1 MSVPWLVR
9 ISLACGLACYPLVLP
24 GQDKSLAQQLADQI
38 VQVDGGIHPGYRYFH
53 AKGVVVL
60 GTFRAAASARSISRA
75 AHLQGGAVP
84 VTVRFSN
91 GSGVPTDPDPVAPP
105 RGMAIRFGLPGGA
118 YTDIVANSHNGF
130 VVGTG
135 EDFLAFLKAIAAT
148 RPDSPHPSPAEA
160 FLGSHPRTLKFVID
174 NKPLPVSFA
183 TLAYYGN
190 TAFVF
195 VDAKGAKRA
204 GRYQIVPVTG
214 LANLDSAA
222 ALKAGPNYLFD
233 ELPRRLARGPIEF
246 RLYVQLPNPGD
257 PTNDASLVW
266 PDDRKRVE
274 LGTIS
279 VTRVAPNN
287 AELEPSLTYN
297 PIFLTDGIE
306 LSDDPLV
313 RLRSAVYALSVQHRR
328 TAGPSPAPAPAA
340 PATTAGTT
348 GPIVVQM
355 LGDAKG
361 YRFESA
367 TVTARV
373 GDVLQFVNVSGG
385 PHNVSFWED
394 SVPGGASAQLQ
405 QDMGPTIGPL
415 KGVLLLEPNAPYL
428 VSLAKLPP
436 GTYQYYCLA
445 HLGLGM
451 RGQIIVQP

>member
-1 MSVPWLVR
+1 MSARWLVR
-9 ISLACGLACYPLVLP
+9 ISLACGVACYPLVLQ
-24 GQDKSLAQQLADQI
+24 GQDKSLAEQLADQI
-38 VQVDGGIHPGYRYFH
+38 VQLNGGIHPGYRYFH

-60 GTFRAAASARSISRA
+60 GTFTASAGARSISRA

-91 GSGVPTDPDPVAPP
+91 GAGVPTVPDADPGAAP
-105 RGMAIRFGLPGGA
+105 RGMAIRFGLPGGS

-135 EDFLAFLKAIAAT
+135 EDFLAFLKAAAAT
-148 RPDSPHPSPAEA
+148 RPDSPHPSPIEA
-160 FLGSHPRTLKFVID
+160 FLGSHPRALKFVID

-183 TLAYYGN
+183 TLPYYGN
-190 TAFVF
+190 TAFIF

-204 GRYQIVPVTG
+204 GRYQIVPVAG
-214 LANLDSAA
+214 LASLDSAA
-222 ALKAGPNYLFD
+222 AAQAGPNYLFD
-233 ELPRRLARGPIEF
+233 ELPRRLVRGPVRF
-246 RLYVQLPNPGD
+246 RLYVQLANPGD
-257 PTNDASLVW
+257 PTNDASVVW

-279 VTRVAPNN
+279 VTRVAPNDD
-287 AELEPSLTYN
+287 ALERSLTYN

-313 RLRSAVYALSVQHRR
+313 PLRSAVYALSVQHRR
-328 TAGPSPAPAPAA
+328 TAPPAPAA
-340 PATTAGTT
+340 PDTTAGTH

-355 LGDAKG
+355 LGDVKG

-394 SVPGGASAQLQ
+394 SVPAGAAAQLQ

-415 KGVLLLEPNAPYL
+415 KGVLLLEPNAPYR
-428 VSLAKLPP
+428 VSLGKLPP
-436 GTYQYYCLA
+436 GTYRYYCLA

-451 RGQIIVQP
+451 RGQIVVQP